1 MSVVVPDGVVRTWT
15 KEVSDFDPASIH
27 SEKTRDFPTIHGC
40 RPACNS
46 SRLTSSLRNKKAPGL
61 RRGLVLKQQGAAYRL
76 TWRLVPPPGAP
87 LPGSPLETNLTQSE
101 LLPLKYEVSLAWRSA
116 SKLA

>member
-46 SRLTSSLRNKKAPGL
+46 SRL
-61 RRGLVLKQQGAAYRL
+61 
-76 TWRLVPPPGAP
+76 
-87 LPGSPLETNLTQSE
+87 
-101 LLPLKYEVSLAWRSA
+101 
-116 SKLA
+116 